1 MPALTSD
8 TIDRMMLEDPW
19 LGTLNGRLLTLVIL
33 SGQSLGELRHIEQAE
48 LDLAD
53 PSHNKSPALHCFLG
67 EAYHSLPEEP
77 SYEFKLAIEKAK
89 LARAGTEY
97 LLDFGQ
103 RPVAEI
109 KASLPHRGND
119 WGENIQAASDY
130 ARSHTIH
137 TYIDSKKA
145 ARVYSHLNDAVR
157 LSERNPAVFRHIV
170 EPTIVAYLLPK
181 AVGLAASPLLL
192 PSELLGGSGLLLDE
206 LVTSFKAAQKR
217 FSTEALR

>member
-8 TIDRMMLEDPW
+8 TIDRMVLEDPW
-19 LGTLNGRLLTLVIL
+19 LGTLNGRLFMLAHLAGL
-33 SGQSLGELRHIEQAE
+33 SGEKSLIEAAE
-48 LDLAD
+48 LDTTD
-53 PSHNKSPALHCFLG
+53 QPYKKSAALHCFLG

-77 SYEFKLAIEKAK
+77 TYDFKLAIEKAK

-119 WGENIQAASDY
+119 LGENINAASDY

-137 TYIDSKKA
+137 GYVGSKKA
-145 ARVYSHLNDAVR
+145 ARAYSHLNDAVR
-157 LSERNPAVFRHIV
+157 LSERNPAVFKHIV
-170 EPTIVAYLLPK
+170 EPTIVAYLFPI
-181 AVGLAASPLLL
+181 AAGLAASPLLL
-192 PSELLGGSGLLLDE
+192 PSELLGGSGFLLDE